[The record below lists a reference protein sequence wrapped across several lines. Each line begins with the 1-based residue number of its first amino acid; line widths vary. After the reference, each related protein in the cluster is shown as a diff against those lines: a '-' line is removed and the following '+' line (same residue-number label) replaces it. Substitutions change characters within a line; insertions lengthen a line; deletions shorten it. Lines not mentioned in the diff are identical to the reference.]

1 MEQTESS
8 ITTLSGKFFD
18 ILKPEE
24 YTFDIEEIATSLSNI
39 CRYTGH
45 VNSFYSVAEHS
56 VLVSRIVP
64 KRLALAGLLHDASE
78 AYLGDVSSPL
88 KKLLPEY
95 KRIEERVQQAIAKQ
109 FGLGGNLSHTAIHE
123 ADKRMYWQERQGI
136 ANNGVRDNL
145 WHQSLR
151 ATRKVEAKGMSPSMA
166 RRMFM
171 TEYKRIVNETQ
182 VHGREAETTQ

>member
-1 MEQTESS
+1 MEQTKSS

-24 YTFDIEEIATSLSNI
+24 YEYDIEEIATALSNL

-45 VNSFYSVAEHS
+45 VNTFYSVAEHS

-64 KRLALAGLLHDASE
+64 ERLALAGLLHDASE

-95 KRIEERVQQAIAKQ
+95 KRIEDRVQRAIEELLDLAKTSIILKYTQ
-109 FGLGGNLSHTAIHE
+109 PTNECIGRNDSQLPTTESKTLSGT
-123 ADKRMYWQERQGI
+123 K
-136 ANNGVRDNL
+136 
-145 WHQSLR
+145 
-151 ATRKVEAKGMSPSMA
+151 T
-166 RRMFM
+166 
-171 TEYKRIVNETQ
+171 
-182 VHGREAETTQ
+182 